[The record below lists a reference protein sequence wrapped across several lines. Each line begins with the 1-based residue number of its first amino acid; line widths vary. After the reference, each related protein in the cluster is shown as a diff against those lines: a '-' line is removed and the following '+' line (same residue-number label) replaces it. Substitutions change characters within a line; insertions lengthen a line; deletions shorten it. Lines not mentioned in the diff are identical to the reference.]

1 MHFKAVLSRP
11 IIKMEV
17 YNERR
22 LENTNIK
29 WQNTFCL
36 YTLAL
41 RIKST
46 EDQSTAKKGRLQPVL
61 DSIKK

>member
-1 MHFKAVLSRP
+1 
-11 IIKMEV
+11 MEV

-29 WQNTFCL
+29 PQNAFCL
-36 YTLAL
+36 YTLPL

-61 DSIKK
+61 DSIKSEK